1 MRQAV
6 EGAVADEEV
15 VLDVA
20 HHALVLALGA
30 GARGPTGPRR
40 EAVVPGQIEKAR
52 IEADAVRPMLQ
63 DRRLLIVDEHFGR
76 DVAVRVVERVQFRRQ
91 QLFRPVVVFVRQ
103 EPALLRVV
111 REALRGILAPEEVV
125 RPEVIAGQAFEE
137 LAQRAGMCS
146 EF

>member
-1 MRQAV
+1 MTLDDFGKRLRTRLDQRIARRH
-6 EGAVADEEV
+6 AVADV
-15 VLDVA
+15 QVADDVDREPDG
-20 HHALVLALGA
+20 ALVAEA
-30 GARGPTGPRR
+30 G
-40 EAVVPGQIEKAR
+40 EGQG
-52 IEADAVRPMLQ
+52 ADAAFDIARVV
-63 DRRLLIVDEHFGR
+63 VDEHFGR